1 MKNIISLCIFLI
13 NIISYT
19 NAQYGNTTNNCFY
32 ANSRDVFRGTVA
44 TAIQI
49 NGANLNEFLSTCCDY
64 CRTLPNCVLWR
75 YYNTQCT
82 FYSDVT
88 QFTASNGIYTG
99 HKSSIPYWTTVEEE
113 NKWYFE
119 SSLQWTYIN
128 SYSRKSQCSEECFFN
143 FHNCKSWMY
152 NSYTLECYHSSL
164 NYSVYKSVYMLG
176 VYTGYI
182 YKNFQKLG

>member
-64 CRTLPNCVLWR
+64 CRILPTEWR
-75 YYNTQCT
+75 LSMHLYLPLLRSTS
-82 FYSDVT
+82 FD
-88 QFTASNGIYTG
+88 
-99 HKSSIPYWTTVEEE
+99 
-113 NKWYFE
+113 
-119 SSLQWTYIN
+119 
-128 SYSRKSQCSEECFFN
+128 R
-143 FHNCKSWMY
+143 
-152 NSYTLECYHSSL
+152 
-164 NYSVYKSVYMLG
+164 
-176 VYTGYI
+176 
-182 YKNFQKLG
+182 FQA